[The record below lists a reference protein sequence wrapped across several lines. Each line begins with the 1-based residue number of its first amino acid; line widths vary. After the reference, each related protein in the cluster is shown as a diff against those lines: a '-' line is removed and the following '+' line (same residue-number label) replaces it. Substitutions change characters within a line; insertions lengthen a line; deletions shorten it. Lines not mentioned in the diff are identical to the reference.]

1 MLLVTTENVSK
12 KGVTDKRM
20 KSELRG
26 IDMLLGHKYFETAID
41 NLVSSYKLELCGNN
55 STKMCFITTHWDH
68 TILVPQTQVNNS
80 VNENTFQLLNENSN
94 LQKIS

>member
-12 KGVTDKRM
+12 KSVTDKRM

-26 IDMLLGHKYFETAID
+26 IDMLLGHKYFEIAID

-55 STKMCFITTHWDH
+55 STKMCFITTH
-68 TILVPQTQVNNS
+68 
-80 VNENTFQLLNENSN
+80 
-94 LQKIS
+94 

>member
-12 KGVTDKRM
+12 KSVTDKRM

-26 IDMLLGHKYFETAID
+26 IDMLLGDKHFETAID

-55 STKMCFITTHWDH
+55 STKMCFITTH
-68 TILVPQTQVNNS
+68 
-80 VNENTFQLLNENSN
+80 
-94 LQKIS
+94 

>member
-12 KGVTDKRM
+12 KSVTDKRM

-26 IDMLLGHKYFETAID
+26 IDMLLGHKYFETTID

-55 STKMCFITTHWDH
+55 STKMCFITTH
-68 TILVPQTQVNNS
+68 
-80 VNENTFQLLNENSN
+80 
-94 LQKIS
+94 